1 MSQLSNKDIR
11 KTDKAVISN
20 VNSGSPYLEKLIVPA
35 LAIKGKDDYVPTLE
49 TIETI
54 IVEGKHTSPLEQPE
68 KVMELIYNLTKK
80 RKPAENKG

>member
-54 IVEGKHTSPLEQPE
+54 IVEGKHTSPLEERE
-68 KVMELIYNLTKK
+68 KVLEMITQLVE
-80 RKPAENKG
+80 E